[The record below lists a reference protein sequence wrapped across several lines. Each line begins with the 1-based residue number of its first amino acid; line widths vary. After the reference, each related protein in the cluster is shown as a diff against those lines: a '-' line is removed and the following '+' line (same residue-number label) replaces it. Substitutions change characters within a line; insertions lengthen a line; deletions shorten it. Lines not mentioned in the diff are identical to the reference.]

1 MGKNISVYLNDELL
15 NLMENSGK
23 PASQV
28 IQAALKN
35 YFYPAKR
42 ASAHKKVLETAQL
55 IGQLDGFKAAV
66 DEVEKDRENDR
77 W

>member
-15 NLMENSGK
+15 NLVENSGK
-23 PASQV
+23 PVSQV

-35 YFYPAKR
+35 YFHSENK
-42 ASAHKKVLETAQL
+42 SAAYQKVVETARL
-55 IGQLDGFKAAV
+55 IGNSYNFEEAV
-66 DEVEKDRENDR
+66 DELEHDRENDR